1 MSERD
6 DFFANVRRALGRGS
20 AAHEGPAPDLATL
33 VPGQDAVGARAR
45 AIREHIEAE
54 AEPLLVRLA
63 ESAERA
69 GWGVAR
75 FGSLD
80 AAREH
85 VTGIARSAEASLI
98 VRSSH
103 PALAEAPLDQWF
115 APVGVELMAPGD
127 GSSESSD
134 SVPSEM
140 RALAA
145 RADIGI
151 TGVDY
156 AVAETGT
163 CVLIARPGV
172 SQLVSLLPPVH
183 IAVVRRGQVLPSLDE
198 LFALRR
204 EDFMDGALGSYMSL
218 ITGPSRSADIESTLV
233 TGMHGPGEVH
243 MVLVG

>member
-1 MSERD
+1 MTERD
-6 DFFANVRRALGRGS
+6 DFFANIRRALGRG
-20 AAHEGPAPDLATL
+20 ADEHEGTAPDLATL

-103 PALAEAPLDQWF
+103 PALAEGPLDQWF
-115 APVGVELMAPGD
+115 APLGVELMAPGD
-127 GSSESSD
+127 GSPESSEST
-134 SVPSEM
+134 

-163 CVLIARPGV
+163 CVLIARPGL
-172 SQLVSLLPPVH
+172 SRLVSLLPPVH
-183 IAVVRRGQVLPSLDE
+183 IAVVQRGQVLPSLDE

>member
-1 MSERD
+1 MTERD
-6 DFFANVRRALGRGS
+6 DFFATIRRALGREAEGQS
-20 AAHEGPAPDLATL
+20 GPAPDLAEL
-33 VPGQDAVGARAR
+33 VPDQDAVGPRAR
-45 AIREHIEAE
+45 AIRELIEAE

-85 VTGIARSAEASLI
+85 VTGIARNVEASLI
-98 VRSSH
+98 LRSSH
-103 PALAEAPLDQWF
+103 RALEQSSLDQWF
-115 APVGVELMAPGD
+115 SPLGAELVASGD
-127 GSSESSD
+127 ASSGSSD
-134 SVPSEM
+134 STRADL
-140 RALAA
+140 RALAS

-156 AVAETGT
+156 AIAETGT
-163 CVLIARPGV
+163 CVLIPRSGV
-172 SQLVSLLPPVH
+172 SRLVSLLPPVY
-183 IAVVRRGQVLPSLDE
+183 IAVVQRGQVLPSLDE

-204 EDFMDGALGSYMSL
+204 QDFMDGALGSYMSL

-233 TGMHGPGEVH
+233 TGVHGPGEVH
-243 MVLVG
+243 MLLVG

>member
-1 MSERD
+1 VTERE
-6 DFFANVRRALGRGS
+6 DFFANLRRALGRES
-20 AAHEGPAPDLATL
+20 DAQEGPAPDPATL
-33 VPGQDAVGARAR
+33 VPDQDGVGGRAR
-45 AIREHIEAE
+45 AIRERIEAE
-54 AEPLLVRLA
+54 AEPLLLRLA

-85 VTGIARSAEASLI
+85 VTGIARNIEASLI

-103 PALAEAPLDQWF
+103 PALAQTSLDQWF
-115 APVGVELMAPGD
+115 SPLGMELMAPGD

-134 SVPSEM
+134 ST
-140 RALAA
+140 RALAS

-156 AVAETGT
+156 AIAETGT
-163 CVLIARPGV
+163 CVLIPRSGV
-172 SQLVSLLPPVH
+172 SRLVSLLPPVY
-183 IAVVRRGQVLPSLDE
+183 IAVVQRGQVLPSLDE

-204 EDFMDGALGSYMSL
+204 QDYLDGSLRSYMSL

>member
-1 MSERD
+1 MTERD
-6 DFFANVRRALGRGS
+6 DFFANVRRALGRG
-20 AAHEGPAPDLATL
+20 ADAHEGPAPDLATL
-33 VPGQDAVGARAR
+33 VPERDAVGARAR

-85 VTGIARSAEASLI
+85 VTGIARSAGASLI
-98 VRSSH
+98 VRSNH
-103 PALAEAPLDQWF
+103 AALAEGPLDQWF
-115 APVGVELMAPGD
+115 SPLGVELMAPRD
-127 GSSESSD
+127 GSPESQEST
-134 SVPSEM
+134 

-163 CVLIARPGV
+163 CVLIARSGV
-172 SQLVSLLPPVH
+172 SRLVSLLPPVH
-183 IAVVRRGQVLPSLDE
+183 IAVVQRGQVLPSLDE

-204 EDFMDGALGSYMSL
+204 QEFMDGTLRSYMSL